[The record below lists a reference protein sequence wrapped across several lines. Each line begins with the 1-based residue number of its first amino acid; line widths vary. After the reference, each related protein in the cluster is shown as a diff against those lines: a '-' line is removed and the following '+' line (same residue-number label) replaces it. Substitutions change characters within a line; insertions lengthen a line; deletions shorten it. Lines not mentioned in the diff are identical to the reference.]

1 MITCKIELRDRD
13 LPPKYCPLCGSTDL
27 ITLASWN
34 RCKNC
39 GLDFSIILFGFFLK
53 PALKDKQQ
61 ENPE

>member
-1 MITCKIELRDRD
+1 MTPKIELRDRD

-39 GLDFSIILFGFFLK
+39 GLDFSVISFGFFLK
-53 PALKDKQQ
+53 TTLKDKQREGQ
-61 ENPE
+61 E